1 MGPFNEMRQL
11 ERKAAVLALLQR
23 NDLSAWARNYWGTVY
38 DTITLDEGRYNT
50 RVVNLFKDINRN
62 QEGFISYE

>member
-11 ERKAAVLALLQR
+11 ERKAKVLALLQR

-38 DTITLDEGRYNT
+38 DTITLDEGRYNS
-50 RVVNLFKDINRN
+50 RVVALYKNIERKEFKI
-62 QEGFISYE
+62 

>member
-11 ERKAAVLALLQR
+11 ERKATVLALLQR

-38 DTITLDEGRYNT
+38 DTIAMSEERYNS
-50 RVVNLFKDINRN
+50 RVVALYKDIERK
-62 QEGFISYE
+62 EFRI

>member
-11 ERKAAVLALLQR
+11 ERKATVLALLQR

-38 DTITLDEGRYNT
+38 DTITLDEGRYNS
-50 RVVNLFKDINRN
+50 RVVALYKDIEHKEFR
-62 QEGFISYE
+62 I

>member
-11 ERKAAVLALLQR
+11 ERKARVLALLQR

-38 DTITLDEGRYNT
+38 DTIAMTEERYNA
-50 RVVNLFKDINRN
+50 RIVAAYGKLEVDKLHK
-62 QEGFISYE
+62 